1 MMSPIII
8 IGGGFA
14 GLAAAVDLAEQGQ
27 RVLLLERR
35 SFLGGRAYS
44 LRDKIT
50 GDTVDNGQHL
60 MMGCYHHTLNFLN
73 KIGASDKLKFQPS
86 PRVDFI
92 HPTLGQVSFICPDLP
107 APLHLLA
114 GLSRLKTLSWADR
127 LKALRVG
134 LSLKFMNGSRQ
145 RLANISVKQ
154 WLDELGQSEQIQAN
168 FWNPMALATLNER
181 PEIASADMFAEV
193 IEQAFMRKKSDSTM
207 VVSRVGL
214 SELYTE
220 DATKFIEA
228 HGGEVRLNASVKN
241 IEIENGA
248 IKSVLLSNDER
259 LEAVTVISSV
269 PYFILKEMLDEVLI
283 DEHFPAVK
291 NFVSAPI
298 VSINLWYENPVTDVE
313 FVGLLDSPIE
323 WVFNKN
329 AIGGAPNS
337 GLQHLALVIS
347 GAHEAAKMTKES
359 LVELAVAEINKHFP
373 NAKKQSFVHSYVIK
387 EQHATISHTVGIAAQ
402 RPSQQT
408 GINGFYLAGDWTAT
422 GLPATIE
429 SAVMSGQRCAEYVQ
443 SSRFSV

>member
-1 MMSPIII
+1 MSPIVI

-14 GLAAAVDLAEQGQ
+14 GLAAAVDLAEKGK

-44 LRDKIT
+44 IKDKIT

-60 MMGCYHHTLNFLN
+60 MMGCYHQTLNFLN
-73 KIGASDKLKFQPS
+73 KIGAAEKLKFQPS

-92 HPTLGQVSFICPDLP
+92 HPMLGHASFTCPDLP

-114 GLSRLKTLSWADR
+114 GLSRLKTISWADR
-127 LKALRVG
+127 VKALRVG
-134 LSLKFMNGSRQ
+134 LALKFMNGSRQ

-154 WLDELGQSEQIQAN
+154 WLDELGQSAQIQNN

-193 IEQAFMRKKSDSTM
+193 IEQAFMRKKQDSAM
-207 VVSRVGL
+207 VISRVGL

-220 DATKFIEA
+220 DAVKFIEA
-228 HGGEVRLNASVKN
+228 RGGEVRLNSSVKK

-248 IKSVLLSNDER
+248 IKSVLLSNDENI
-259 LEAVTVISSV
+259 EASTVISAV
-269 PYFILKEMLDEVLI
+269 PYFMLTEMLDDALI

-298 VSINLWYENPVTDVE
+298 VSINLWYEKPVTEIE

-329 AIGGAPNS
+329 AIGGTPNS
-337 GLQHLALVIS
+337 GLHHLALVIS
-347 GAHEAAKMTKES
+347 GAHDAAKMTKES
-359 LVELAVAEINKHFP
+359 LVELAVSEINKHFP
-373 NAKKQSFVHSYVIK
+373 KAKNQSPVHSYVIK
-387 EQHATISHTVGIAAQ
+387 EQHATISHTVGVAAQ
-402 RPSQQT
+402 RPSPRT
-408 GINGFYLAGDWTAT
+408 GIHGFYLAGDWTAT

-429 SAVMSGQRCAEYVQ
+429 SAVKSGQQCAEMIQ
-443 SSRFSV
+443 FLHMKLS

>member
-1 MMSPIII
+1 MPPIII

-14 GLAAAVDLAEQGQ
+14 GLAAAVDLAEKGK

-44 LRDKIT
+44 IKDKVT

-73 KIGASDKLKFQPS
+73 KIGAADKLKFQPS

-92 HPTLGQVSFICPDLP
+92 HPTLGTASFTCPNLP

-114 GLSRLKTLSWADR
+114 GLSRLKTISWLDR
-127 LKALRVG
+127 IKALRVG
-134 LSLKFMNGSRQ
+134 FSLQLMNGNRN

-154 WLDELGQSEQIQAN
+154 WLDELGQSEQIQNN
-168 FWNPMALATLNER
+168 FWHPMALATLNER
-181 PEIASADMFAEV
+181 PEIASADMFAAV
-193 IEQAFMRKKSDSTM
+193 IEQGFMRKKSDSTM
-207 VVSRVGL
+207 VISRVGL

-220 DATKFIEA
+220 DAMKFIEA
-228 HGGEVRLNASVKN
+228 RGGEIRMNASVKN

-248 IKSVLLSNDER
+248 IKSVLLSNDEKIAA
-259 LEAVTVISSV
+259 EAVISSV
-269 PYFILKEMLDEVLI
+269 PYFMLKEMMDEALI
-283 DEHFPAVK
+283 EEHFPAVK

-298 VSINLWYENPVTDVE
+298 VSINLWYANSVMDSE

-329 AIGGAPNS
+329 AIGGAPPS
-337 GLQHLALVIS
+337 GLHHCALVIS
-347 GAHEAAKMTKES
+347 GAHEAAKMTKEV
-359 LVELAVAEINKHFP
+359 LVELAISEMQKNFP
-373 NAKKQSFVHSYVIK
+373 NAKNQTPVHSYVIK
-387 EQHATISHTVGIAAQ
+387 EQYATISHTVGVATQ
-402 RPSQQT
+402 RPTQQT
-408 GINGFYLAGDWTAT
+408 GIRGFFLAGDWTAT

-429 SAVMSGQRCAEYVQ
+429 SAVKSGQRCAEIIYG
-443 SSRFSV
+443 SS